1 MIMCACYIFEIIK
14 KKTIVKYL
22 FFKSTTTVL
31 IFESKIR
38 PPPFLKKKINK
49 KKVLPDAII
58 RWNQNRWLILHNLSL
73 YESDHLLKRCVLLET
88 VRL

>member
-31 IFESKIR
+31 IFEIKIR

-73 YESDHLLKRCVLLET
+73 YESDHLLKRCALLE
-88 VRL
+88 RL